1 MCLNSV
7 DHRSEQLLLLLMEQ
21 DDFVTI
27 GYLAK
32 RLGETNRTIQY
43 HLHKMNGFLQ
53 DSGLS
58 PIISRRNKGIFIE
71 PANRPKL
78 LEFFRANKQNI
89 DFVFSPEDRA
99 AIIIC
104 ENILA
109 HRTETVDEIA
119 DRLRVSRNTCLLDI
133 RTVRSTL
140 ARYKINLIHDV
151 DGYRFEGDD
160 IRLRSVLMYYISFL
174 YPLISSGMLR
184 YLSGA
189 PVKNFLGRLKRIEVE
204 LGVDY
209 RQGTLDK
216 IAVMLHFC
224 RVPLKSEVSFFE
236 GTASGMRVLE
246 AVNRYFAEYSEND
259 RRYVAIQLMSGRVK
273 SAKDINPQE
282 NEYYISGAECL
293 VASFE
298 HLIGIPV
305 ENRSILVY
313 NLARHLSR
321 SVFRYRYGLVDT
333 CELDGKI
340 QTDSKELFK
349 LVKLASQDLARR
361 LNCPINDSE
370 VSLLTVYFGTHMRKN
385 NLRIGKLHVALI
397 TSADDREAGQLK
409 KKLDNGFPMLQVVRT
424 ATPEEVPDL
433 TGDFTFLI
441 STQLLQYQ
449 GLYVYI
455 SNQLT
460 AADRKRILETYLK
473 FRELD
478 NLNICDNLF
487 ERIRQ
492 YIPRENYSSVRE
504 ELQGFFRRPMPN
516 LFQLIDR
523 KCIQIF
529 PSASGWR
536 NAIWRAASPLLENGC
551 ILESYINS
559 IIVSLEMYG
568 CNVYLGNG
576 VFLAHAQSQKDV
588 RRSGVAVSA
597 FRNSVLFPDGNEI
610 KILIVI
616 ASTDRYEHFNVLKEA
631 VRICNEEQKVRKI
644 LACDTAEELFRLIE
658 TMAGDDA

>member
-21 DDFVTI
+21 KDFVTI

-32 RLGETNRTIQY
+32 RLGETNRAIQY
-43 HLHKMNGFLQ
+43 HLHKMNEFLE
-53 DSGLS
+53 DTGL
-58 PIISRRNKGIFIE
+58 PLIISRRNKGIYIE
-71 PANRPKL
+71 PEDRPSL
-78 LEFFRANKQNI
+78 LEFFQTNKRKI
-89 DFVFSPEDRA
+89 DFVFSPEDRV

-109 HRTETVDEIA
+109 DKIKTVDEIA
-119 DRLRVSRNTCLLDI
+119 YRLKVSRNTCLLDI
-133 RTVRSTL
+133 RNVRATL
-140 ARYKINLIHDV
+140 LGYKISLVHDTE
-151 DGYRFEGDD
+151 GYRFEGDD

-174 YPLISSGMLR
+174 YPLISSGILN
-184 YLSGA
+184 YLNSA
-189 PVKNFLGRLKRIEVE
+189 PVKKFFEKLKHIEAKLE
-204 LGVDY
+204 IHY
-209 RQGTLDK
+209 RQGTLNK
-216 IAVMLHFC
+216 IALMLFFC
-224 RVPLKSEVSFFE
+224 KIPLKSEVSFFE

-246 AVNRYFAEYSEND
+246 AVNLYFREYSEND
-259 RRYVAIQLMSGRVK
+259 RRYIAIQLMSGRVK
-273 SAKDINPQE
+273 NTEDTDSQE
-282 NEYYISGAECL
+282 NAYYISGADCL
-293 VASFE
+293 VTSFE
-298 HLIGIPV
+298 HLIGISV
-305 ENRSILVY
+305 ENRGMLVY

-333 CELDGKI
+333 CELEGKI

-349 LVKLASQDLARR
+349 LVKLASRDLSRK

-370 VSLLTVYFGTHMRKN
+370 ISLLTVYFGTHMRKN
-385 NLRIGKLHVALI
+385 NLRIGKLHVVLI
-397 TSADDREAGQLK
+397 TSENSREAEQLK
-409 KKLDNGFPMLQVVRT
+409 KKLDNAFPMLEVIRT

-433 TGDFTFLI
+433 TEKFTFLI
-441 STQLLQYQ
+441 STQLLKYQ

-455 SNQLT
+455 SNQLNEI
-460 AADRKRILETYLK
+460 DRKRILETYLK

-504 ELQGFFRRPMPN
+504 ELQSFFRHPMPN

-529 PSASGWR
+529 SSVSGWR
-536 NAIWRAASPLLENGC
+536 NAIRRAASPLLENGC

-559 IIVSLEMYG
+559 IIVNLEMYG

-588 RRSGVAVSA
+588 RRSGVAVSV

-658 TMAGDDA
+658 IMAGDDA